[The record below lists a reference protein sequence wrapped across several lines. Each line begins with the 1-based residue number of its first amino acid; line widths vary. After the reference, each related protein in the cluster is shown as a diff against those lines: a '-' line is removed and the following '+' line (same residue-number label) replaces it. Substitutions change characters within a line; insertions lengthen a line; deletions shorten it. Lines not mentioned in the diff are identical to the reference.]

1 MAKEIQQLTPGVVK
15 KLRSGIAFMNVAH
28 CVEELVLN
36 SIDAEANCIAVN
48 LNLPVYQIQVIDNGC
63 GISAEQMNIIGTR

>member
-1 MAKEIQQLTPGVVK
+1 MNKIQQLSPGVIK

-36 SIDAEANCIAVN
+36 SIDAGASCIAVN
-48 LNLPVYQIQVIDNGC
+48 VNLPVYQVQVIDNGN
-63 GISAEQMNIIGTR
+63 GIDLEEMKIIGTR